1 VLINYWWNATPAWMD
16 APANVLDY
24 ALLAIRS
31 LPKRQRDAWKAI
43 FDFYV
48 FDFDEESIGHI
59 PENRR
64 GVLGPMDAMS
74 TRRLR
79 AQLLRK
85 INR

>member
-1 VLINYWWNATPAWMD
+1 MD

-24 ALLAIRS
+24 ALLALRD
-31 LPKRQRDAWKAI
+31 LPKPQREAWKAI

-48 FDFDEESIGHI
+48 FDFEEESIGHI
-59 PENRR
+59 PKDRR
-64 GVLGPMDAMS
+64 GVLGPIDAMS
-74 TRRLR
+74 ARRLR